1 MRKRLI
7 AAPLL
12 CGALLS
18 LAACGDYSIPDSTPP
33 LSQSA
38 DANPFEAAEDESGFL
53 ATLTHGAASPD
64 FSESGERLPFAY
76 DGGEFQLAYQYS
88 VTGKLDA
95 VGFLLFLD
103 GKPQPYK
110 VNDTAAEY
118 EYCHSFAAG
127 EEGKDQDFSFLFEP
141 VTGSAGDTL
150 TLTVVSITN
159 PDFQPDM
166 ESTSGYGWYHKCLEY
181 RTQLQ
186 FNESASPDIPFQAKA
201 TDAFSNVNIQEEK
214 ITSAYIVET
223 LRQNGWDGV
232 TMDNLNQDVY
242 YTADFNDHIVFDN
255 FCLSDSD
262 EVAFRYTIC
271 GIPGVEYDLS
281 FFIDHQPVCL
291 DNGLSYH
298 VALSKGNRWVFE
310 IAFDASK
317 MDSFQ
322 TFYVMAVPKNSGNDV
337 LLVLKSS
344 SILLYKENEQ

>member
-1 MRKRLI
+1 MRQRLI
-7 AAPLL
+7 AVPLM
-12 CGALLS
+12 CSALLS
-18 LAACGDYSIPDSTPP
+18 LTACRNYAIPDSTPP
-33 LSQSA
+33 SQYA
-38 DANPFEAAEDESGFL
+38 AANPFEDEAGFL
-53 ATLTHGAASPD
+53 AALTHGSASPD
-64 FSESGERLPFAY
+64 FSESGEHLPFSY

-110 VNDTAAEY
+110 VNDTTAEY
-118 EYCHSFAAG
+118 EYCHSFPAK
-127 EEGKDQDFSFLFEP
+127 EDQSFSFLFEP
-141 VTGSAGDTL
+141 VTGSTGDTL
-150 TLTVVSITN
+150 ALTVVSITN

-166 ESTSGYGWYHKCLEY
+166 ESTSSYGWYHKCLEY

-186 FNESASPDIPFQAKA
+186 FNKSASPDIPFQAKA
-201 TDAFSNVNIQEEK
+201 TDAFSNVTIQEEK
-214 ITSAYIVET
+214 ITSAYIEKT
-223 LRQNGWDGV
+223 LRQNGWDSV
-232 TMDNLNQDVY
+232 TMDDLNQRVY
-242 YTADFNDHIVFDN
+242 YTADFNGSIVFDN
-255 FCLSDSD
+255 LCLSDSD

-322 TFYVMAVPKNSGNDV
+322 TFYVMAVPKNSSNDV
-337 LLVLKSS
+337 LPVLKSN